1 VDLLLDSKCAL
12 ITGAGGDIGQGIAR
26 VFVREGA
33 TVILHGRDN
42 AQIERIADTLRAE
55 GGKVYMVAGDLAS
68 DDSARQI
75 AEQTF
80 DLAGCVDIL
89 VNNAAIYTHGS
100 WLDDSPSEMLDL
112 YNVNVVG
119 AARLIQHLVPPMRE
133 QRWGRIIQIASG
145 DATEPLAFMSSYAAT
160 KAALVNLTVG
170 LAKSLANTGITV
182 NTISP
187 GIIAT
192 EGVKQFYK
200 GLAARFGWG
209 SDWEVIEQHILTE
222 VLSNSTGRLGTVEEV
237 ADLVAFVASPL
248 TGYINAAN
256 IRIDGGSTRS
266 VN

>member
-209 SDWEVIEQHILTE
+209 SDWEAIEQHILTE

>member
-42 AQIERIADTLRAE
+42 AQVEQIADTLRAE
-55 GGKVYMVAGDLAS
+55 GGRVHPVAGDLAS
-68 DDSARQI
+68 DDSARKI
-75 AEQTF
+75 AEEACAF
-80 DLAGCVDIL
+80 AGGVDIL
-89 VNNAAIYTHGS
+89 INNAAIYTHGS
-100 WLDDSPSEMLDL
+100 WLDDSPGEMLKL

-133 QRWGRIIQIASG
+133 RHWGRIIQIASG

-200 GLAARFGWG
+200 GLAAQFGWG
-209 SDWEVIEQHILTE
+209 SDWESIEQHILTD

-237 ADLVAFVASPL
+237 ADLVAFMASPL